1 MSNAAEEVPRYGP
14 ENGAEGGLGGRPG
27 QRNFDAMTYHF
38 RPVEGKGLKPIILPP
53 GESVVIGRS
62 RRLGI
67 GDDVG
72 IKPRHLECRMRFVP
86 AVAVELNAIDQVF
99 VKDRFGVLKMLKAGF
114 VGYLKPGEVLY
125 LTRRSGVPI
134 CGYVLTQGV
143 PGSRD
148 ANHQDSATPDNPVE
162 AEDEC
167 IDLLDDSSDEETET
181 KNDSDSAKK
190 ANGTGDAE
198 KRAAQEH
205 GNGGRG
211 SEGEGTPRQP
221 EGGKGTADDP
231 CLLSSDDDEVVVE
244 RETRGKKA
252 KGKSRQK
259 SADKKPQA
267 RKKPEKPKTY
277 EDAGPT
283 THGAADR
290 GFKANFTPE
299 PAAEIPPRPDPAQPE
314 DSPAVKAS
322 RETLLR
328 EWNEVVAT
336 QQLYRELV
344 RGLNKKQAEYTE
356 VIHQGPDASS
366 GNLSRGMMQQTHNQ
380 RINEATVAIQQVMTK
395 VNAARAASGVSLAK
409 HQRAR
414 ADLDRAL
421 AAMAREQ
428 QAAAQFRQGEA
439 SANDFQEE
447 VKAWETIEQMPDLN
461 VFSAGELRR
470 IAKAIGVE
478 ITGLLEKDE
487 FVKVITEKREGGREA
502 WAVRKRKRAAEEAIA
517 ARQRQKLAEL
527 RKDEFRR
534 EADESAQAKAKHHA
548 IKQVNAWAR
557 NADLNLFLQRCG
569 IQVERY
575 ARTKKALTT
584 AYRKAMMK
592 FHPDRTRTASLQDQ
606 ALAAEVTKWITHAW
620 QNLRD

>member
-1 MSNAAEEVPRYGP
+1 
-14 ENGAEGGLGGRPG
+14 
-27 QRNFDAMTYHF
+27 
-38 RPVEGKGLKPIILPP
+38 
-53 GESVVIGRS
+53 
-62 RRLGI
+62 
-67 GDDVG
+67 
-72 IKPRHLECRMRFVP
+72 
-86 AVAVELNAIDQVF
+86 
-99 VKDRFGVLKMLKAGF
+99 
-114 VGYLKPGEVLY
+114 
-125 LTRRSGVPI
+125 
-134 CGYVLTQGV
+134 
-143 PGSRD
+143 
-148 ANHQDSATPDNPVE
+148 
-162 AEDEC
+162 
-167 IDLLDDSSDEETET
+167 
-181 KNDSDSAKK
+181 
-190 ANGTGDAE
+190 
-198 KRAAQEH
+198 
-205 GNGGRG
+205 
-211 SEGEGTPRQP
+211 
-221 EGGKGTADDP
+221 
-231 CLLSSDDDEVVVE
+231 
-244 RETRGKKA
+244 
-252 KGKSRQK
+252 
-259 SADKKPQA
+259 
-267 RKKPEKPKTY
+267 
-277 EDAGPT
+277 
-283 THGAADR
+283 
-290 GFKANFTPE
+290 
-299 PAAEIPPRPDPAQPE
+299 
-314 DSPAVKAS
+314 
-322 RETLLR
+322 
-328 EWNEVVAT
+328 
-336 QQLYRELV
+336 
-344 RGLNKKQAEYTE
+344 
-356 VIHQGPDASS
+356 
-366 GNLSRGMMQQTHNQ
+366 MQQTHNQ

-414 ADLDRAL
+414 EDLDRAL

-447 VKAWETIEQMPDLN
+447 VKAWEKIEQMPDLN
-461 VFSAGELRR
+461 VFSAGEPRR

-517 ARQRQKLAEL
+517 ARQRQKHES
-527 RKDEFRR
+527 KR